1 MLEEIKRQLV
11 GKRLRP
17 DSLGSGELH
26 FRRLLETLPVGAYIC
41 DPQGLITYFNPRA
54 VELWGRAP
62 KLNDHKDRFCGS
74 FKLRAPSGA
83 LLFHEQCWMARAL
96 RENLEYNGHEIVIER
111 PDGTRRNV
119 LAYANP
125 IRDGSANLCGA
136 VNLLVDIS
144 DRKQAELE
152 RERLLLELDA
162 ERGRLSELT
171 ATLEERVSQRT
182 AQVRNLAAALN
193 FCEQRERTRIAQ
205 VLHDDLQQLMC
216 SQLLRVEAIRRGL
229 PEELQNSLADVLDG
243 MREQMQ
249 QAIRVS
255 RVLVTELKPPEM
267 KTNHLSEALW
277 WLAGHMREAHGLQV
291 RFTPQEAGEIGN
303 TETRGVLLQMVS
315 ELLFN
320 VVKHADASE
329 AELELYRENGELVL
343 RVEDRGRGFDAE
355 TLFASGKEG
364 GGFGLRGISD
374 RLVMI
379 GGQLSIDSQPGA
391 GTRVTLRI
399 WGESSESGE
408 SVMLASSASAGA
420 ALP

>member
-11 GKRLRP
+11 GIRLRP
-17 DSLGSGELH
+17 DALGSGGLQ
-26 FRRLLETLPVGAYIC
+26 FRRLLETLPVGAYMC

-54 VELWGRAP
+54 LELWGRAP
-62 KLNDHKDRFCGS
+62 KLNDHEDRFCGS
-74 FKLRAPSGA
+74 FKLRTPSGT

-111 PDGTRRNV
+111 PDGSRRNV

-125 IRDGSANLCGA
+125 IRDESANLLGA

-144 DRKQAELE
+144 ERRQAELE
-152 RERLLLELDA
+152 RERLLLDLDA
-162 ERGRLSELT
+162 ERTRLSELT
-171 ATLEERVSQRT
+171 ANLEERVSQRT

-193 FCEQRERTRIAQ
+193 FCEQRERARIAQ

-216 SQLLRVEAIRRGL
+216 SQLLRVDAIRREL
-229 PEELQNSLADVLDG
+229 PDELQSSLADVLDG

-255 RVLVTELKPPEM
+255 RILVTELKPPEM

-291 RFTPQEAGEIGN
+291 RFTPQEAGEINN
-303 TETRGVLLQMVS
+303 TETRGVLVQMVS

-320 VVKHADASE
+320 VVKHAETKE
-329 AELELYRENGELVL
+329 AELALYRENGELVL
-343 RVEDRGRGFDAE
+343 RVEDRGRGFDAG
-355 TLFASGKEG
+355 TLLASGKEG

-379 GGQLSIDSQPGA
+379 GGQLSIDSIPGV
-391 GTRVTLRI
+391 GTRVALRI
-399 WGESSESGE
+399 CGESSEVGE
-408 SVMLASSASAGA
+408 PAKVASAGAGA